1 MSLTKETVMILFIP
15 DHEYFQPHL
24 LSMLFSTQDN
34 GFGEC
39 FEAPLDTYLQSL
51 AFAEQEIDFSENI
64 YYLRH

>member
-1 MSLTKETVMILFIP
+1 MSLTKETVMLLFIP
-15 DHEYFQPHL
+15 DHKCFQPHL
-24 LSMLFSTQDN
+24 ISMLLSTQDD
-34 GFGEC
+34 GFGEG